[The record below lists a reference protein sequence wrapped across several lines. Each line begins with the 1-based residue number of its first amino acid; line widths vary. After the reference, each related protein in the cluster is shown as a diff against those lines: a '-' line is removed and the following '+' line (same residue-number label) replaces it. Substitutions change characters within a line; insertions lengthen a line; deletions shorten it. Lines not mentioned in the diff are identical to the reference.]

1 LQPKRHI
8 GSIREWRCK
17 IGGILSRPVW
27 QLGGH
32 GLGLPRYR
40 QGGVKKRHLRVQ
52 RLQFGE
58 QECVMR
64 AADDN
69 GIDFLRSYPGK
80 KGRHRAGNID
90 FVATEFLLGEGR
102 QSWGT
107 EAVDC
112 ASIRKIVDE
121 VLQIG
126 AADRRWS
133 GEQADM
139 ARLACRRGGF
149 DRRYAAYEGDFGIGR
164 TQRAQGDGAGSVAG
178 DDDGVWFMCRNRPA
192 K

>member
-1 LQPKRHI
+1 MLQPKRHI
-8 GSIREWRCK
+8 GGIREWRCK
-17 IGGILSRPVW
+17 IGDILSRPVW

-40 QGGVKKRHLRVQ
+40 QGRVKKRQVGVE

-58 QECVMR
+58 QKRVMG
-64 AADDN
+64 ATDDN
-69 GIDFLRSYPGK
+69 GIDFLRSYTGK

-90 FVATEFLLGEGR
+90 FVAAEFLLGEGR

-112 ASIRKIVDE
+112 AAIGKIVDE

-126 AADRRWS
+126 AADRRWG
-133 GEQADM
+133 GE
-139 ARLACRRGGF
+139 
-149 DRRYAAYEGDFGIGR
+149 
-164 TQRAQGDGAGSVAG
+164 
-178 DDDGVWFMCRNRPA
+178 
-192 K
+192 